1 MIYCHTSSFPF
12 HSDTGPR
19 IKSVSRVN
27 QVERAKAITRTPSQ
41 ESSTGSAHW
50 KRLQSGGASGIVL
63 RTASML
69 SAGKVFETDRQRLSE
84 RANE

>member
-1 MIYCHTSSFPF
+1 M
-12 HSDTGPR
+12 
-19 IKSVSRVN
+19 KSVSLIN
-27 QVERAKAITRTPSQ
+27 QVERAKAIARTPSQ
-41 ESSTGSAHW
+41 ASKTESAHW

-84 RANE
+84 RAHE